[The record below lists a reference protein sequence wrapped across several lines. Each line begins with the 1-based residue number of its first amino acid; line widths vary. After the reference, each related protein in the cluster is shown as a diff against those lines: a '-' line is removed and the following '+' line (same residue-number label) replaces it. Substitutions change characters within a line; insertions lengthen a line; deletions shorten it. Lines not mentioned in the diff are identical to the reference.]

1 MLYPTKMK
9 VKVSRYCKP
18 KSPEHAVALWSP
30 RHQHLLNPARTD
42 FSVRSTSL
50 FVYLSIWSIYLS
62 LFRLAVKCTSVETS
76 PSPWSCSTCG
86 SRGAGSLWG
95 HWGAPIFSPTVE
107 KSSLPGLDFT
117 SPCAGLAA
125 RRHPLK
131 MKRRVTLGDC
141 HQQHLQHQ
149 SGHGGHRHGG
159 GGRALQLRGQLLL
172 QGDLQTALQH
182 QGPALSG
189 VSSSPVREEVQGR
202 AWHGAA
208 VMHLG
213 GGLHGGGGGQWWQGT
228 MRGTLHNETNKPRHT
243 VPQRG
248 GAGNETFMCKGCTL
262 RIDTWFLIEVTQSNQ
277 WSDVHQH
284 CRRPQLQPPRAAQL
298 KPAVVVVLFIF
309 AICIAGGH
317 LARWRIVLLLRW
329 VHVAAG
335 SMAESAAVFPP

>member
-1 MLYPTKMK
+1 MGPL
-9 VKVSRYCKP
+9 
-18 KSPEHAVALWSP
+18 
-30 RHQHLLNPARTD
+30 
-42 FSVRSTSL
+42 
-50 FVYLSIWSIYLS
+50 
-62 LFRLAVKCTSVETS
+62 
-76 PSPWSCSTCG
+76 
-86 SRGAGSLWG
+86 
-95 HWGAPIFSPTVE
+95 GAPIFSPTVE

-262 RIDTWFLIEVTQSNQ
+262 RIDTWYQATASLM
-277 WSDVHQH
+277 W
-284 CRRPQLQPPRAAQL
+284 LL
-298 KPAVVVVLFIF
+298 KPGTSTSLKSPSPISDLMYTNTAVNLNYSRRGQRNSSCSCIWYFLFVWK
-309 AICIAGGH
+309 AILREVCPKIWYLPKGH
-317 LARWRIVLLLRW
+317 LARWQRSLCSGL
-329 VHVAAG
+329 
-335 SMAESAAVFPP
+335 SACRCRLDSRVCSCLFPLECQAKKFTLACDSGIS